1 MPHLAPPLPPG
12 CPWSGFTP
20 PNIDWC
26 EQELCAWIVNP
37 ADTWSNLLYV
47 VLGVVM
53 WREARRRRSP
63 SLAPFGP
70 ASIAVGVFSFAYHA
84 SYTWMLQFF
93 DFVGMFLFCACVIAL
108 NARRLGWI
116 APRRQ
121 GLATLAGV
129 AVPSAFLPALFE
141 RGFPIQGLVL
151 ALILAIVGQEV
162 WLLRRD
168 GRREAH
174 RFWWLA
180 LALLAAAA
188 AFSALDVTRAWCDP
202 SDHWLQGHALWH
214 LLSAASLYA
223 LFRFTAALELDAPA
237 ADARRS

>member
-1 MPHLAPPLPPG
+1 MPPLAPALPPG

-20 PNIDWC
+20 PNLDWC
-26 EQELCAWIVNP
+26 EEELCSWIVNP

-47 VLGVVM
+47 VLGALM
-53 WREARRRRSP
+53 WREARRRRSR

-93 DFVGMFLFCACVIAL
+93 DFVGMFLFCGCVLAL

-116 APRRQ
+116 TPRHQ
-121 GLATLAGV
+121 AAATLGGV
-129 AVPSAFLPALFE
+129 VALSAALPLLFA
-141 RGFPIQGLVL
+141 RGFPIQALVLGLV
-151 ALILAIVGQEV
+151 IAIVAQEA

-168 GRREAH
+168 GPLPAH
-174 RFWWLA
+174 RFWWGA

-188 AFSALDVTRAWCDP
+188 VASGLDLARLWCDP
-202 SDHWLQGHALWH
+202 RNHWLQGHALWH
-214 LLSAASLYA
+214 VLSASSLYA
-223 LFRFTAALELDAPA
+223 LFRFGAALDLDSGLPEGA
-237 ADARRS
+237 